1 MAPAL
6 RFVLTA
12 FCLNCACAHAAENWI
27 PRLPGLGEGQ
37 VAGAAPPAGVYLL
50 NDLDWVGTT
59 LPNGPGIA
67 ATTIDIAIDVPVLLW
82 APGVRLLGADYVVG
96 AAFPVDYVSTYG
108 PGTPVSSRVNLGTRA
123 GAYETVLIPGQLS
136 WKLSPKTFIKAGI
149 DIYLPDGNFEK
160 PNVMAFPNSIGWWV
174 VEPTLGISYVPN
186 GWNLSAS
193 LFYDHNFVNPATG
206 YTSGDVIGGDYTVM
220 KTIGRVGV
228 GIGGYSQTQISND
241 VQDGL
246 EIANSRASN
255 YGIGPMVSYD
265 FGSIVLQANYN
276 RRLADPN
283 VARANEFWTEV
294 TLRF

>member
-1 MAPAL
+1 
-6 RFVLTA
+6 
-12 FCLNCACAHAAENWI
+12 
-27 PRLPGLGEGQ
+27 
-37 VAGAAPPAGVYLL
+37 
-50 NDLDWVGTT
+50 
-59 LPNGPGIA
+59 
-67 ATTIDIAIDVPVLLW
+67 
-82 APGVRLLGADYVVG
+82 
-96 AAFPVDYVSTYG
+96 
-108 PGTPVSSRVNLGTRA
+108 
-123 GAYETVLIPGQLS
+123 
-136 WKLSPKTFIKAGI
+136 
-149 DIYLPDGNFEK
+149 
-160 PNVMAFPNSIGWWV
+160 
-174 VEPTLGISYVPN
+174 
-186 GWNLSAS
+186 
-193 LFYDHNFVNPATG
+193 
-206 YTSGDVIGGDYTVM
+206 M